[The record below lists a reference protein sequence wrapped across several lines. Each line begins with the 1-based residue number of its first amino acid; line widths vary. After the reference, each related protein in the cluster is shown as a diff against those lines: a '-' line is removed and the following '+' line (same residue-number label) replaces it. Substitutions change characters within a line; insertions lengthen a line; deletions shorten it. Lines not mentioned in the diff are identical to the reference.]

1 MLIIE
6 GGARL
11 NVHHHCH
18 IWQMNGIFQRT
29 DTWKTYF
36 FRKNI
41 HLEILQSRK
50 IRELYKKHITL
61 TSNVWTQDFLHKNW
75 NICARITSTFCLL
88 GWRLAELY
96 WEPTNLLQSEGPWW
110 ETLLFIQ
117 IFIYILSGRP
127 EHCRQI
133 KCRYSRRRWKVFCLV
148 T

>member
-50 IRELYKKHITL
+50 IRELYKKHITP

-96 WEPTNLLQSEGPWW
+96 WNQLTFCSQKDHD
-110 ETLLFIQ
+110 
-117 IFIYILSGRP
+117 GRP
-127 EHCRQI
+127 YFLF
-133 KCRYSRRRWKVFCLV
+133 RYSYTSFRGGLNTVGKSSADTPDGDGKCSV
-148 T
+148 